1 MNKKIKNTIKYIL
14 FLGIGVYL
22 FYLATQDITQGTLSA
37 DTKTVEFVIGSGLAD
52 CGTGGFV
59 EVSIADQG
67 GGKIPCTLSSQNNL
81 ESFPLE
87 LMADQKRG
95 QINYS
100 VCLPEG
106 AYVLRFDS
114 SSEDFSV
121 AVKGVDRTDE
131 LIRDMSRANWWG
143 ILLSIILGYLAIA
156 SRGARWLLMLEP
168 MGYKPKMWN
177 SIHAVAFA
185 YFANTFVPRSGEIAR
200 CGALNQTDNIPVDKL
215 FGTVISERVIDFVML
230 FIFTFLALVT
240 NLQAFRNIMDDVF
253 GSSQGGDAS
262 LSLFI
267 YLGIAF
273 VVILAV
279 IFALRRKIQSTGI
292 YKKIVQFLLGVA
304 EGLKAVMKMK
314 RRALFIFHTG
324 FIWTMYFLMAFVIY
338 KSIDA
343 TSSMSVFDAL
353 FVMVAGGFGM
363 VLPAPGGIG
372 SYHWAVKLG
381 FIALG
386 LSGTLGFAVA
396 NVIWLTQTAMI
407 IVGGGI
413 GYLFLMAYQI
423 KRDRAL
429 DKKS

>member
-1 MNKKIKNTIKYIL
+1 M
-14 FLGIGVYL
+14 
-22 FYLATQDITQGTLSA
+22 SA
-37 DTKTVEFVIGSGLAD
+37 DTREVEFIVGSGLSECDAGGLIEISVAD
-52 CGTGGFV
+52 GT
-59 EVSIADQG
+59 EKAPACD
-67 GGKIPCTLSSQNNL
+67 LSSLDKLQ
-81 ESFPLE
+81 SYPLVRSDE
-87 LMADQKRG
+87 QKEG
-95 QINYS
+95 QSNYS

-106 AYVLRFDS
+106 TYTLTIDS
-114 SSEDFSV
+114 TSEDLSI
-121 AVKGVDRTDE
+121 AVKGVDRTEE
-131 LIRDMSRANWWG
+131 LMRDMARANWWG
-143 ILLSIILGYLAIA
+143 IVVSIILGYLAIA
-156 SRGARWLLMLEP
+156 SRGMRWLLMLEP

-230 FIFTFLALVT
+230 FIFTTLAIVT
-240 NLQAFRNIMDDVF
+240 NLEAFQHIMDDLF
-253 GSSQGGDAS
+253 GQSRIGDS
-262 LSLFI
+262 GSPWMM
-267 YLGIAF
+267 YLGLA
-273 VVILAV
+273 AV
-279 IFALRRKIQSTGI
+279 IGLAIIIVLRKRIQSTGL
-292 YKKIVQFLLGVA
+292 YKKVVQFLLGVA

-314 RRALFIFHTG
+314 RRALFVFHTF

-396 NVIWLTQTAMI
+396 NVIWLTQTGMI
-407 IVGGGI
+407 IVGGGV
-413 GYLFLMAYQI
+413 GYLFLVAYQV

-429 DKKS
+429 ESKK

>member
-22 FYLATQDITQGTLSA
+22 FYLATQDITRGTLSA
-37 DTKTVEFVIGSGLAD
+37 DTKTVEFVVGSGLSD
-52 CGTGGFV
+52 CGNGGLI
-59 EVSIADQG
+59 EVSIADG
-67 GGKIPCTLSSQNNL
+67 GMGEIPCKLSSKDGS

-87 LMADQKRG
+87 TITDRNEG
-95 QINYS
+95 QANYS
-100 VCLPEG
+100 SCLPKG
-106 AYVLRFDS
+106 AYILQIDS
-114 SSEDFSV
+114 SSEDLSV

-131 LIRDMSRANWWG
+131 LIRDMSRANWLG
-143 ILLSIILGYLAIA
+143 IVLSLILGYLAIV

-230 FIFTFLALVT
+230 FIFTSLAIVT
-240 NLQAFRNIMDDVF
+240 NLEAFRTIMDDVF
-253 GSSQGGDAS
+253 GSSKSSEAGVS
-262 LSLFI
+262 PFI
-267 YLGIAF
+267 YLGIAML
-273 VVILAV
+273 VMLAVILA
-279 IFALRRKIQSTGI
+279 LRKRIQSTGI
-292 YKKIVQFLLGVA
+292 YKKVIHFLLGVV

-386 LSGTLGFAVA
+386 MSGTLGFAVA
-396 NVIWLTQTAMI
+396 NVIWLSQTGMI

-429 DKKS
+429 EKEA

>member
-1 MNKKIKNTIKYIL
+1 M
-14 FLGIGVYL
+14 
-22 FYLATQDITQGTLSA
+22 SA
-37 DTKTVEFVIGSGLAD
+37 DTREVEFIVGSGLSECDSGGLIEISVAD
-52 CGTGGFV
+52 GTGKAP
-59 EVSIADQG
+59 SCD
-67 GGKIPCTLSSQNNL
+67 LSSLDKSQ
-81 ESFPLE
+81 SFPLVLSNE
-87 LMADQKRG
+87 RKENQS
-95 QINYS
+95 NYS

-106 AYVLRFDS
+106 TYTLTIDS
-114 SSEDFSV
+114 SSEDLSI
-121 AVKGVDRTDE
+121 AIKGVDRTEE
-131 LIRDMSRANWWG
+131 LMRDMSRANWWG
-143 ILLSIILGYLAIA
+143 ILISIILGYLAIA
-156 SRGARWLLMLEP
+156 SRGMRWLLMLEP

-230 FIFTFLALVT
+230 FVFTTLAIAT
-240 NLQAFRNIMDDVF
+240 NLEAFEHIMDELF
-253 GSSQGGDAS
+253 GQSQGGDAGS
-262 LSLFI
+262 SWIWYIGLAVVVVLVI
-267 YLGIAF
+267 
-273 VVILAV
+273 VIL
-279 IFALRRKIQSTGI
+279 LRKRIQSTGL
-292 YKKIVQFLLGVA
+292 YKKVVQFLLGVA
-304 EGLKAVMKMK
+304 EGLKSVMKMK
-314 RRALFIFHTG
+314 RRALFVFHTF

-396 NVIWLTQTAMI
+396 NVIWLTQTGMI

-413 GYLFLMAYQI
+413 GYLFLVAYQL

-429 DKKS
+429 ESKE